1 MEKEGRRKEK
11 TKTRYRASLR
21 INTNSHL
28 VFSLDSLKL
37 NKIQNNKFGEKTK
50 VIYYKY

>member
-1 MEKEGRRKEK
+1 MEKKGGGKK

-37 NKIQNNKFGEKTK
+37 SKNTEK
-50 VIYYKY
+50 